1 MGELIW
7 VAERLAWWPVA
18 AVAYA
23 VLCLVLL
30 DLAWRLIRR
39 PFRRLALEAAALA
52 ALGAALLWL
61 LAGAVDGGA
70 GPAVLLLQLALLA
83 LALTALAGL
92 AWRWPYP
99 SPLVGP
105 LLPPR
110 RRWPTELVKEWVES
124 QGFAPAFVGFF
135 NRDPERTVPPGDAPV
150 APADGVVKD
159 IIEKDGKS
167 WFVVGLSFWD
177 VHVVRTPVAGRV
189 TGVEVEGVAFFRD
202 RSESHAMAWLDGK
215 AGPVQ
220 AVISLETAMGPLELR
235 LITSWSA
242 SRLKVSAITGQDL
255 ARGQRVGRIQL
266 GSTVVIDFPGTPT
279 FKVAKGERVVA
290 GETVIASA
298 APAGKMER

>member
-1 MGELIW
+1 MAEVIW
-7 VAERLAWWPVA
+7 VGGRLAWGPVVV
-18 AVAYA
+18 VAYA
-23 VLCLVLL
+23 VLCLVLF
-30 DLAWRLIRR
+30 DLAWRLTRR
-39 PFRRLALEAAALA
+39 PFRRLALEAAAA
-52 ALGAALLWL
+52 GVAGAALLWL
-61 LAGAVDGGA
+61 LTRLLDGGS

-83 LALTALAGL
+83 LAAAALVGL
-92 AWRWPYP
+92 VWRWPYP

-124 QGFAPAFVGFF
+124 ERFAPAFVRFF
-135 NRDPERTVPPGDAPV
+135 NRDPERTVPPGDDPV

-177 VHVVRTPVAGRV
+177 VHVVRTPLAGRV
-189 TGVEVEGVAFFRD
+189 TGVAIEGVSFFRD
-202 RSESHAMAWLDGK
+202 RSESHEMAYLDGK

-255 ARGQRVGRIQL
+255 AKGQRVGRIQL
-266 GSTVVIDFPGTPT
+266 GSTVVIDFPDTPT
-279 FKVAKGERVVA
+279 FEVTKGERVVA
-290 GETVIASA
+290 GETLIAA
-298 APAGKMER
+298 AEV